1 MLSAIVRQ
9 QGTAAMDAEMTQTTL
24 TAAAGRRQTA
34 PSTGK
39 AGLVAAGGL
48 LGALAASSCCI
59 VPLVL
64 FTLGIGG
71 AWIGNLAALEPYQPY
86 FLAVTAAFLGVGYYL
101 VYRQPKVACEDGMA
115 CARPLPN
122 HVVKAAL
129 WGATAIAGAAFLFPY
144 VAPALL
150 GV

>member
-1 MLSAIVRQ
+1 
-9 QGTAAMDAEMTQTTL
+9 MDAEVKQTTL
-24 TAAAGRRQTA
+24 TAATDRSQAAPATGRV
-34 PSTGK
+34 
-39 AGLVAAGGL
+39 GLVVAGGL

-86 FLAVTAAFLGVGYYL
+86 FLAVTAGFLGICYFL

-115 CARPLPN
+115 CARPLPKRI
-122 HVVKAAL
+122 VKAAL
-129 WGATAIAGAAFLFPY
+129 WGAAAIAGAAFLFPF